1 MHYQKVFIQNEF
13 GPTLALHKVMI
24 SSLES
29 IYQKMT
35 SASEEAGPNSHRE
48 PVPREQIGGDVAHEL
63 NNVITIIRGYA
74 ERMLLKHGDNPALRP
89 DLQLITDNARRAE
102 KVVRAASIASRRP
115 PGIQNSL
122 ALR

>member
-1 MHYQKVFIQNEF
+1 
-13 GPTLALHKVMI
+13 MI

-35 SASEEAGPNSHRE
+35 SANGLDAANPPGE
-48 PVPREQIGGDVAHEL
+48 PVPRGQIGGDVAHEL

-74 ERMLLKHGDNPALRP
+74 ERMMLRHGENPALRQ

-102 KVVRAASIASRRP
+102 KVVRAASQASRRQP
-115 PGIQNSL
+115 MLTNSL

>member
-1 MHYQKVFIQNEF
+1 
-13 GPTLALHKVMI
+13 MI

-35 SASEEAGPNSHRE
+35 SASEAEGMNAHRE

-63 NNVITIIRGYA
+63 NNIITIIRGYA
-74 ERMLLKHGDNPALRP
+74 ERMLVKHGENPALKP

-102 KVVRAASIASRRP
+102 KVVRAASQASRRP
-115 PGIQNSL
+115 PGVQNSL